1 MVAIYVI
8 VIAIATFHLFSGF
21 RSKEMS
27 AMGSSYGNWKR
38 VHNPGM
44 FWFAAFFN
52 LLVLLAGV
60 FLLAAELMP

>member
-8 VIAIATFHLFSGF
+8 VIAIASFYLFSGF
-21 RSKEMS
+21 RAKEMS
-27 AMGSSYGNWKR
+27 AMGSSYQNWKR

-60 FLLAAELMP
+60 FLLADELMP